1 MAMEHLARLKTRLG
15 EIDDLQRAAQVLSWD
30 QSTYMPARGGA
41 GRARQLATLGSLA
54 HRLLT
59 EPEVA
64 RMLAEA
70 EAEVEAE
77 GLPSDHADVV
87 LLRVARHD
95 RERAVRVPRALME
108 EIALATALAYDTWV
122 AARSSDDFAAFAPH
136 LQKNIDLTLRKTEH
150 LGYDRHPYDALLEDN
165 EPGMTTERL
174 RSLFDDL
181 RAGVTPLLEAIVAH
195 ADQVDDSVLYRE
207 YDEQAQLRF
216 SEDVV
221 RRFGYDFSRGR
232 LDLTVHPFATSFGH
246 GDVRI
251 TTRVSPTFLQM
262 ALMGTMHEAG
272 HGLYEQN
279 FAPELARTPLAH
291 GSSGGVHE
299 SQSRLWENVVGRRRD
314 VWDYLFPL
322 AQQAFPEQLGDA
334 EAETL
339 YRAFNKV
346 TPSLI
351 RVEADEVTYNL
362 HTMLRFELEN
372 DLLEG
377 RLAVA
382 DLPEAWNAAM
392 QRHLGVT
399 PSTNTEGVL
408 QDVHWSIGYFA
419 GFPSYTVGNVLSVQF
434 YDAAARAIPS
444 IPGDLAAGRFDTLL
458 NWLRENVY
466 RHGRTYQPDAL
477 AERVTGSP
485 ITAEPYLRYLREKY
499 GALYGVE
506 AASAPPLP
514 RQGEGGEGRA

>member
-1 MAMEHLARLKTRLG
+1 MAMDHLARLKTRLG
-15 EIDDLQRAAQVLSWD
+15 EINDLQRVAQVLSWD
-30 QSTYMPARGGA
+30 QSTYMPARGGS

-54 HRLLT
+54 HHLLT

-70 EAEVEAE
+70 EAEVEAA
-77 GLPSDHADVV
+77 GLPSDHADAI
-87 LLRVARHD
+87 LLRVTQRD
-95 RERAVRVPRALME
+95 RERAVRVPGLLVE
-108 EIALATALAYDTWV
+108 ELALATALAYDAWV
-122 AARSSDDFAAFAPH
+122 AARSSDDFSAFAPY
-136 LQKNIDLTLRKTEH
+136 LQKNINLTLRKAER
-150 LGYDRHPYDALLEDN
+150 LGYDAHPYDALLEDN

-174 RSLFDDL
+174 RRLFDDL

-195 ADQVDDSVLYRE
+195 ADRVDDGVLYRE
-207 YDEQAQLRF
+207 YDQQAQLRF
-216 SEDVV
+216 CKDVV

-232 LDLTVHPFATSFGH
+232 LDLTVHPFATSFGPD
-246 GDVRI
+246 DVRI
-251 TTRVSPTFLQM
+251 TTRVSRTFLQM

-272 HGLYEQN
+272 HALYEQN

-299 SQSRLWENVVGRRRD
+299 SQSRLWENVVGRSRGA
-314 VWDYLFPL
+314 WDYFFPL
-322 AQQAFPEQLGDA
+322 AQQAFPRQLGDA
-334 EAETL
+334 DADTL

-346 TPSLI
+346 TPSPI

-392 QRHLGVT
+392 RRHLGIT
-399 PSTNTEGVL
+399 PSTNAVGVL
-408 QDVHWSIGYFA
+408 QDVHWSIAYFA

-434 YDAAARAIPS
+434 YDAAVQAIPS
-444 IPGDLAAGRFDTLL
+444 IPDDIAAGRFGPLL
-458 NWLRENVY
+458 GWLRENVY

-477 AERVTGSP
+477 AERATGSP
-485 ITAEPYLRYLREKY
+485 ISTEPYLRYLREKY

-506 AASAPPLP
+506 TASAPPLS
-514 RQGEGGEGRA
+514 RAGEGVGG